1 MVNFTEDNEKL
12 LDLYLQNVQ
21 TACDLV
27 DTIKEVVKTFDNK
40 VFNSKVKNKVEEII
54 NAGKPSTEN
63 IYFYITLNETNL
75 EIELA
80 FFNHRSFAGR
90 DCWVYLPHDY
100 ERLQLIP
107 YTRSEYNQYYKEKN
121 GNFYQRQNDCYF
133 YIDGKNL
140 RINADY
146 ICERLDEGRK
156 QLQEQVKII
165 ERDRAR
171 VVEYETKRQE
181 LVEQLRALQNT
192 FSYTVKAMY
201 NLKDYDTY
209 I

>member
-12 LDLYLQNVQ
+12 CKLYLQNLE
-21 TACDLV
+21 TACGLI
-27 DTIKEVVKTFDNK
+27 DTIKEVIKTFDNK
-40 VFNSKVKNKVEEII
+40 VFNARVKNAVEEKI
-54 NAGKPSTEN
+54 NEGRPSTEN

-80 FFNHRSFAGR
+80 FYNHRSFAGR
-90 DCWVYLPHDY
+90 DCWVYLPHNY
-100 ERLQLIP
+100 EKIQLIP
-107 YTRSEYNQYYKEKN
+107 YTRSKYNQYYTEKN
-121 GNFYQRQNDCYF
+121 GKFYQRQEDTYF

-146 ICERLDEGRK
+146 ICEQLDKGRDK
-156 QLQEQVKII
+156 LREQMEII
-165 ERDRAR
+165 KKDMAR
-171 VVEYETKRQE
+171 VVEYETKRLE
-181 LVEQLRALQNT
+181 IVEQLRAIQST

-201 NLKDYDTY
+201 NLKDYNTY